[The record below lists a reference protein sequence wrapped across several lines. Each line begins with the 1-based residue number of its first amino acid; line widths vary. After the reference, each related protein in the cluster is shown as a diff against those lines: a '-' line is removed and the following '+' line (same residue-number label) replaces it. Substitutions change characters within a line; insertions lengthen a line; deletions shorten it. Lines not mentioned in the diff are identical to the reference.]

1 MTIRQKSNRASV
13 GIRVKERMNQITF
26 GQYRNID
33 LTIFTVL
40 LVIFESITTIAT
52 RNWFAAQPVA
62 ISISLAIVC
71 IVMMRW
77 GWRAVV
83 PAVAGGIAFCLV
95 SGATVGQYLI
105 YCIGNV
111 FALLALLVVKGFG
124 KEAVRRSVPK
134 LLLFGLTG
142 YVGMVTG
149 RFLVSLAFGGDLMAF
164 VVYATT
170 DIISLLFT
178 EIILLLLRN
187 TDGMIEDQKAYLL
200 RVDRE
205 RREEAEHPV
214 PEEEE
219 F

>member
-1 MTIRQKSNRASV
+1 
-13 GIRVKERMNQITF
+13 MNQITF
-26 GQYRNID
+26 KQYRTID

-40 LVIFESITTIAT
+40 LAIFESLTTIAT

-105 YCIGNV
+105 YCIGNT
-111 FALLALLVVKGFG
+111 FALLGLLVVRGFG
-124 KEAVRRSVPK
+124 KETIRRSVPK
-134 LLLFGLTG
+134 LLLFGLVG
-142 YVGMVTG
+142 YLGMVAG
-149 RFLVSLAFGGDLMAF
+149 RFLVSLLFGGDLMAF

-170 DIISLLFT
+170 DIISLLFA

-187 TDGMIEDQKAYLL
+187 TDGMIEDQKSYLL
-200 RVDRE
+200 RVERE
-205 RREEAEHPV
+205 RKEEENTV
-214 PEEEE
+214 FEEE